1 MKTIYQLELGDEYET
16 G

>member
-16 G
+16 E